1 MNQAQEVRCPN
12 CGAPVP
18 QGAFSQRA
26 VACNYCG
33 TTLALHGGAPQPG
46 AGGGGPHAGADAPY
60 GVSLTGWM
68 LVLEHAGDN
77 LINTIREVRGIAN
90 CSLLDAK
97 NAVDRVPSQVPIV
110 APGVTR
116 ADIEKRFKGCR
127 YHLRRT

>member
-1 MNQAQEVRCPN
+1 MNPAQEVRCPN

-26 VACNYCG
+26 VASNYCG

-46 AGGGGPHAGADAPY
+46 AGGGVPHAGADAPY

-77 LINTIREVRGIAN
+77 LINTIREVRGLAN

>member
-1 MNQAQEVRCPN
+1 MNPAQEVRCPN

-18 QGAFSQRA
+18 QAAFSQRA

-33 TTLALHGGAPQPG
+33 TTLALHAGATQPG
-46 AGGGGPHAGADAPY
+46 AGVGAVQAGTDVPY
-60 GVSLTGWM
+60 GISLVGWV

-77 LINTIREVRGIAN
+77 VINTIREVRGIAN

-97 NAVDRVPSQVPIV
+97 NATERVPSQVPIV

-127 YHLRRT
+127 YHLRRG

>member
-1 MNQAQEVRCPN
+1 MNPAQEVRCPN

-18 QGAFSQRA
+18 QAAFAQRA
-26 VACNYCG
+26 VACTYCG
-33 TTLALHGGAPQPG
+33 TTLALHAGAAQPG
-46 AGGGGPHAGADAPY
+46 AAAPHAGADVPY
-60 GVSLTGWM
+60 GISLVGWV

-77 LINTIREVRGIAN
+77 VINTIREVRGIAN

-97 NAVDRVPSQVPIV
+97 NATERVPSQVPIV

-127 YHLRRT
+127 YHLRRA